1 MAKFFVRITII
12 MTSIYFMLSFYL
24 AQFYG
29 IDILHDYHTVL
40 FELCVVIY
48 AFSEGKYH
56 CRYLRFLALGI
67 LLSDFLSR
75 LDNSFNFLSVSEHNA
90 VGFCCITTGMGMT
103 LYEAINH
110 FYNVNKLKQKRA
122 MLNERN
128 TNSETTREHE

>member
-1 MAKFFVRITII
+1 
-12 MTSIYFMLSFYL
+12 MLSFYL

-29 IDILHDYHTVL
+29 IDILHDYHTVP

-75 LDNSFNFLSVSEHNA
+75 LDNSFNFLSVSEHNSIC
-90 VGFCCITTGMGMT
+90 FCLISSSIGMA
-103 LYEAINH
+103 LYEAIEHFNH
-110 FYNVNKLKQKRA
+110 VRKVKQNREKLWGKK
-122 MLNERN
+122 
-128 TNSETTREHE
+128 

>member
-24 AQFYG
+24 AQIYG
-29 IDILHDYHTVL
+29 IDILHDYHIVP

-75 LDNSFNFLSVSEHNA
+75 LDNLYNFLSVSEHNSIC
-90 VGFCCITTGMGMT
+90 FCLISSSIGMA
-103 LYEAINH
+103 LYEAIEHFNH
-110 FYNVNKLKQKRA
+110 VRKVKRNREKLWGKK
-122 MLNERN
+122 
-128 TNSETTREHE
+128 